1 MIVIFS
7 STPTQ
12 GQSKVDST
20 TMYQLQISKDLPL
33 EKVLREQESM
43 VYVANRR
50 LDSLKSTA
58 LNVSVLPKERIR
70 QSGVNNIP
78 EALQL
83 LPEFVVKPKTNGL
96 YDVEYRGIISNHSS
110 ISNEPVFGNLL
121 LLINAVPFNDGLT
134 GEVWW
139 EAIPFSVED
148 IERIELIRSPHGSW
162 FGYGG
167 TIGIINIVTVK
178 SKNTLGTQL
187 QANLQV
193 GQFQSYRYHGSLNIG
208 INEKLAVRVGGYY
221 QAGQRF
227 QDRYYINS
235 VDRYVRSD
243 SLLFFQPEASQTH
256 LYTELALQSSA
267 FHLSS
272 AYNWNESKSV
282 SVDLGVQSSHAQS
295 IFLPAEEIFMTNREE
310 NRRWVNIHFSTPH
323 WSSHVFH
330 QSGERNYATGYA
342 GWQYQNARTGARLE
356 YRKSLGRFSLLL
368 GTEWVNDQFSPVNSN
383 INRLS
388 LMENTIPVAEDWSQ
402 LLGSVYF
409 QQTAALAKNRLH
421 LSSSQRVYQNL
432 QNVEFPLGFHFA
444 AKWFL
449 KKNTALQ
456 ASASQVMQ
464 TTQQLYRDT
473 TNVMEHAAFKFLSY
487 AFGVQQYWTNRG
499 SIGVSAFYQQY
510 DAFQSQLIRS
520 QPYGIQK
527 NNKDLP
533 DVADSNRKFQEDQ
546 SSLDM
551 PSVGSTLEANYQVNR
566 WTVSV
571 QITRLIKEGQTPTV
585 FPLWIGSLSGNFTT
599 FFDRLNIN
607 TGLHYYSE
615 HYVEND
621 IDELIPVQWFINTKF
636 TYKIWDQYSVYLN
649 VRNLTNRQDAVV
661 PFADQN
667 NRLITIGLNM
677 AL

>member
-1 MIVIFS
+1 MRILKLSYHSIYIGLCCMMVIFS
-7 STPTQ
+7 STLTK
-12 GQSKVDST
+12 GQSEVDST

-50 LDSLKSTA
+50 LDSLKSIA
-58 LNVSVLPKERIR
+58 LNVSVLTKESIR

-96 YDVEYRGIISNHSS
+96 YDVEYRGIVSNYSGN
-110 ISNEPVFGNLL
+110 SNETVL

-167 TIGIINIVTVK
+167 AVGIINIVTVK
-178 SKNTLGTQL
+178 SKNTLGTHL

-208 INEKLAVRVGGYY
+208 INDKLAVRVGGYY
-221 QAGQRF
+221 QASQRF
-227 QDRYYINS
+227 QDRYYISS
-235 VDRYVRSD
+235 VDRFVRSD

-272 AYNWNESKSV
+272 AYNWNEDKSV
-282 SVDLGVQSSHAQS
+282 SVDLGVQNTQSQS

-310 NRRWVNIHFSTPH
+310 KRRWLNVHFSTPR
-323 WSSHVFH
+323 WSSHIFH
-330 QSGERNYATGYA
+330 QSGDRNYATGYA
-342 GWQYQNARTGARLE
+342 GWQYQNARTGVRLE
-356 YRKSLGRFSLLL
+356 HRKSLGKYSLLA
-368 GTEWVNDQFSPVNSN
+368 GTEWIKDQFTPLNGN

-388 LMENTIPVAEDWSQ
+388 LMENTIPVADEWSQ
-402 LLGSVYF
+402 LLGSLYL

-432 QNVEFPLGFHFA
+432 QNVEYPLGFHFA

-473 TNVMEHAAFKFLSY
+473 TNVMEYAAYKFLSY

-499 SIGVSAFYQQY
+499 SIGVSAFYQKASELQN
-510 DAFQSQLIRS
+510 L
-520 QPYGIQK
+520 
-527 NNKDLP
+527 NH
-533 DVADSNRKFQEDQ
+533 
-546 SSLDM
+546 M
-551 PSVGSTLEANYQVNR
+551 PALGSTLEAKYQINR
-566 WTVSV
+566 WSLLGQV
-571 QITRLIKEGQTPTV
+571 TRLIEEGQTPSF
-585 FPLWIGSLSGNFTT
+585 FPLWVGSLSGNFTT

-607 TGLHYYSE
+607 TGIYYYSE
-615 HYVEND
+615 HYIEQD
-621 IDELIPVQWFINTKF
+621 IDYQVPTQWFINTKF

-649 VRNLTNRQDAVV
+649 VRNLANRQDTGV